1 MVDNI
6 QANAANLASLDIAYV
21 SEQLKGAADF
31 LTSEAQDLFLYA
43 KQHPTDAALKTAGG
57 IGMAYVGMKGLSE
70 APGAVSKF
78 ANQIGFPNLVP
89 DGLLKE
95 VEKPYDLYAKL
106 SDRIDIAANPGISQR
121 KQMQIV
127 RAEREPAVLA
137 KLSTNPNLST
147 NAQVELINRTK
158 NLEPI
163 AAGDDILLSLASRSK
178 LHPTVQDRLLAQ
190 PGILQDR
197 FHNGSYSLYFEP
209 ATAEKIAERLS
220 ANVSLTPKNQLG
232 ILDRALQPPD
242 VPHGELLFKKD
253 IPASLLDFREKVVGN
268 LAYNPSITRRV
279 RQKLLE
285 QATELGPD
293 MQLLE
298 KLGANPKIARDLFR
312 QAEQKDGFTRV
323 ILEKLTHNPATPVA
337 ALPVLR
343 EKVNSYVVNRQ
354 PMYDRFFEA
363 AHFQGKY
370 LDRPSLSDTLDDV
383 ERKMLNAKAAAVDA
397 SRLPQEASIAAKGL
411 RVIGTYGGLVP
422 LVGLP
427 AYSAYE
433 EWKKGGSN
441 FDIATSAGKGFVDG
455 LAPGASSG
463 YSDVIGSG
471 DRTYF
476 DRFLNGLDH
485 ATGTAAAIGGAAVG
499 IEALGVV
506 TAPAAVPTA
515 FATGVAVIGNVG
527 VNVIKAGV
535 KVSGYAGSD
544 QDGGY
549 IYEGGAWVGRQGGY
563 AFDWAGR
570 QISAGAAWVGL

>member
-43 KQHPTDAALKTAGG
+43 KQHPRDAAFNTALGLGG
-57 IGMAYVGMKGLSE
+57 AYVGMKKLSE
-70 APGAVSKF
+70 VPGAVSKF
-78 ANQIGFPNLVP
+78 GNQIGIPGLVP
-89 DGLLKE
+89 DRLLKE

-106 SDRIDIAANPGISQR
+106 SDRIDIASNPGISQR

-158 NLEPI
+158 NLESI
-163 AAGDDILLSLASRSK
+163 AAGDDVLLSLASRSK
-178 LHPTVQDRLLAQ
+178 LHPKVQDRLLAQ
-190 PGILQDR
+190 PG
-197 FHNGSYSLYFEP
+197 
-209 ATAEKIAERLS
+209 TAERIIERLS
-220 ANVSLTPKNQLG
+220 ANVSLTPESQLS
-232 ILDRALQPPD
+232 ILDRAPQLPSRVQ
-242 VPHGELLFKKD
+242 VL
-253 IPASLLDFREKVVGN
+253 GN
-268 LAYNPSITRRV
+268 LAGNPSITPRV
-279 RQKLLE
+279 VQKLLE

-293 MQLLE
+293 MQMLE
-298 KLGANPKIARDLFR
+298 KLESNPKIGVKLF
-312 QAEQKDGFTRV
+312 EQVRREDELTRV
-323 ILEKLTHNPATPVA
+323 ILGKLPSNPATPA
-337 ALPVLR
+337 EALPALS
-343 EKVNSYVVNRQ
+343 EKVNLYVDNRQ
-354 PMYDRFFEA
+354 PMYEKLYNA
-363 AHFQGKY
+363 AQSFTPGQIQFNE
-370 LDRPSLSDTLDDV
+370 SLDDIIMHHPRALSFTL
-383 ERKMLNAKAAAVDA
+383 EDIELKMLNANEAVA
-397 SRLPQEASIAAKGL
+397 NTSRLGQETSIAAKGL

-455 LAPGASSG
+455 LVPGASSG

-515 FATGVAVIGNVG
+515 FATGVAVLGNVG

-570 QISAGAAWVGL
+570 QLSAGAAWVGL

>member
-43 KQHPTDAALKTAGG
+43 KQHPRDAAFNTALGLGG
-57 IGMAYVGMKGLSE
+57 AYVGMKKLSE
-70 APGAVSKF
+70 VPGAVSKF
-78 ANQIGFPNLVP
+78 GNQIGIPGLVP
-89 DGLLKE
+89 DRLLKE

-158 NLEPI
+158 NLESI
-163 AAGDDILLSLASRSK
+163 AAGDDVLLSLASRSK
-178 LHPTVQDRLLAQ
+178 LHPKVQDRLLAQ
-190 PGILQDR
+190 PG
-197 FHNGSYSLYFEP
+197 
-209 ATAEKIAERLS
+209 TAERIIERLS
-220 ANVSLTPKNQLG
+220 ANVSLTPESQLS
-232 ILDRALQPPD
+232 ILDRAPQLPSRVQ
-242 VPHGELLFKKD
+242 VL
-253 IPASLLDFREKVVGN
+253 GN
-268 LAYNPSITRRV
+268 LAGNPSITPRV
-279 RQKLLE
+279 VQKLLE

-293 MQLLE
+293 MQMLE
-298 KLGANPKIARDLFR
+298 KLESNPKIGVKLF
-312 QAEQKDGFTRV
+312 EQVRREDELTRV
-323 ILEKLTHNPATPVA
+323 ILGKLPSNPATPA
-337 ALPVLR
+337 EALPALS
-343 EKVNSYVVNRQ
+343 EKVNLYVDNRQ
-354 PMYDRFFEA
+354 PMYEKLYNA
-363 AHFQGKY
+363 AQSFTPGQIQFNE
-370 LDRPSLSDTLDDV
+370 SLDDIIMHHPRALSFTL
-383 ERKMLNAKAAAVDA
+383 EDIELKMLNANEAVA
-397 SRLPQEASIAAKGL
+397 NTSRLGQETSIAAKGL

-455 LAPGASSG
+455 LVPGASSG

-515 FATGVAVIGNVG
+515 FATGVAVLGNVG

-570 QISAGAAWVGL
+570 QLSAGAAWVGL